1 MVGSL
6 GIDALGDQAIELLR
20 KENIDCQHVM
30 RDSEQ
35 ASGVALINVDKT
47 GENQIVVVPGQTQ
60 HSPLNI

>member
-6 GIDALGDQAIELLR
+6 GADALGDQAIERLR

-30 RDSEQ
+30 RDSEMLPECANQ
-35 ASGVALINVDKT
+35 CRQT
-47 GENQIVVVPGQTQ
+47 GRESNCCRARQTQ